1 MEGLD
6 GKDFEEIRMFWGAEK
21 NRAPLGIRVSTN
33 SQAGELILRL
43 HGSVSP
49 LCTAA
54 KLEDHLKGIFKLIKG
69 PKVLCH

>member
-21 NRAPLGIRVSTN
+21 NRAPLGIRASTN
-33 SQAGELILRL
+33 SPGRRADFEASRFSFSTFHCGQAGRSFE
-43 HGSVSP
+43 
-49 LCTAA
+49 
-54 KLEDHLKGIFKLIKG
+54 GIFKLIKG